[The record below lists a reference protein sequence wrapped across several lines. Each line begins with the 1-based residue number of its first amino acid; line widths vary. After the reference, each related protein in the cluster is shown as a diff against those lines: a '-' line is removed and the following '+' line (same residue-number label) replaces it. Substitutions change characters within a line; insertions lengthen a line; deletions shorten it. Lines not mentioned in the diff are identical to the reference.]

1 MVTKNGTMVE
11 ISGMPTRKNGK
22 TLSQA
27 ILDEHLLNKPHVGRV
42 KKAMLMQIEE
52 MSKHP
57 NWIAYYCNSQNENKD
72 IPNMGN
78 NREGVV

>member
-1 MVTKNGTMVE
+1 MVTKKGTMVE
-11 ISGMPTRKNGK
+11 ISGWNNS
-22 TLSQA
+22 TLVK
-27 ILDEHLLNKPHVGRV
+27 HLIGKPHVGRV
-42 KKAMLMQIEE
+42 KKAMWMRIEE

-57 NWIAYYCNSQNENKD
+57 NWIAYCNSQNENKD